1 MSENRRKRRLKEKSK
16 VQTEKTVISKRDKII
31 WIGVII
37 IFVLFVL
44 FILLL
49 LFLKYF
55 ITI

>member
-1 MSENRRKRRLKEKSK
+1 MSENRRKRRLKKRNKVNSGKSSIPK
-16 VQTEKTVISKRDKII
+16 KNKII
-31 WIGVII
+31 WIGVIV

-44 FILLL
+44 FILFL

>member
-37 IFVLFVL
+37 IFVLFIL
-44 FILLL
+44 FL